1 MGGEAKEFAISA
13 GRARPKSFRAALD
26 DAYSGPRCG
35 KRSDSARRDVMVEQ
49 SFGAPQIAALLV
61 LVQRGLE
68 ELYSERN
75 TRRLIAEGGREAG
88 RDYYPVVA
96 ITHLAWIAAIFLL
109 IAPSAPILW
118 PLLALY
124 LLLQV
129 ARYWIIA
136 TLGRYWTHRIIT
148 LDKAPLVRSGPYR
161 FVRHPN
167 YAVTIAE
174 TFLLPLVFADASVA
188 VIFGCVWSAVIY
200 YKVLLE
206 DAALAERRGGR
217 P

>member
-1 MGGEAKEFAISA
+1 M
-13 GRARPKSFRAALD
+13 L
-26 DAYSGPRCG
+26 
-35 KRSDSARRDVMVEQ
+35 EQ
-49 SFGAPQIAALLV
+49 SLGPAQIAALII

-68 ELYSERN
+68 EAYSARN
-75 TRRLIAEGGREAG
+75 TARLIAAGGREAA

-109 IAPSAPILW
+109 ISPASPILW

-129 ARYWIIA
+129 ARYWVIA

-148 LDKAPLVRSGPYR
+148 LDDAPIVREGPYR
-161 FVRHPN
+161 YLRHPN
-167 YAVTIAE
+167 YVVTIAE
-174 TFLLPLVFADASVA
+174 TFLLPLVFADAAVA

-200 YKVLLE
+200 YKILLE
-206 DAALAERRGGR
+206 DAALSKRRGE
-217 P
+217 

>member
-1 MGGEAKEFAISA
+1 MI
-13 GRARPKSFRAALD
+13 
-26 DAYSGPRCG
+26 
-35 KRSDSARRDVMVEQ
+35 EQ
-49 SFGAPQIAALLV
+49 SFGAPQVAGLLL

-75 TRRLIAEGGREAG
+75 TRRLVAEGAREAG

-109 IAPSAPILW
+109 IAPAAPILW

-124 LLLQV
+124 LVLQV

-148 LDKAPLVRSGPYR
+148 LDNAPIVRGGPYR

-167 YAVTIAE
+167 YIVTIAE
-174 TFLLPLVFADASVA
+174 TFLLPLVFADAAVA
-188 VIFGCVWSAVIY
+188 VIFGCVWSAVVY
-200 YKVLLE
+200 YKIILE
-206 DAALAERRGGR
+206 DAALAERRGGG